1 MLDPNSI
8 TITKEDNGNVIITIV
23 GGPEFSIL
31 PNLYITKNI
40 NSVILRE
47 SNGSVIYELF
57 YTEVNEVIST
67 DGGTVSVTDND
78 IFFNQLNEFFFFE
91 VAGGSVPSGGVL
103 SLEVTQTLNNGNN
116 TISHNLNKTIISFT
130 VKDGNDFVET
140 SGSIIDANDF
150 NINLAGG
157 GPITNA
163 TISLI
168 YI

>member
-78 IFFNQLNEFFFFE
+78 ILFNQLNEFFFFLN
-91 VAGGSVPSGGVL
+91 SGR
-103 SLEVTQTLNNGNN
+103 
-116 TISHNLNKTIISFT
+116 
-130 VKDGNDFVET
+130 
-140 SGSIIDANDF
+140 
-150 NINLAGG
+150 
-157 GPITNA
+157 
-163 TISLI
+163 
-168 YI
+168 